1 MWSAKIQVNEKLQKL
16 NLTKM
21 LNRSQ
26 ANAVQHV
33 EAGACPNCP
42 GKEAARKGVYN
53 FIAKNQV
60 VFLVCHWLHLA
71 MMLQETRHMLS
82 SQPQLEYMGSAARY
96 NIPDRPYKCDQCDKD
111 FKDLGGMMQHQV
123 RS

>member
-16 NLTKM
+16 NLTKT

-60 VFLVCHWLHLA
+60 VFFCLPLA
-71 MMLQETRHMLS
+71 PSRHDVA
-82 SQPQLEYMGSAARY
+82 G
-96 NIPDRPYKCDQCDKD
+96 DQAHVV
-111 FKDLGGMMQHQV
+111 FPAPA
-123 RS
+123 

>member
-60 VFLVCHWLHLA
+60 VFFGLPLA
-71 MMLQETRHMLS
+71 PSRHDVA
-82 SQPQLEYMGSAARY
+82 G
-96 NIPDRPYKCDQCDKD
+96 DQAHVV
-111 FKDLGGMMQHQV
+111 FPAPA
-123 RS
+123 